1 MPESL
6 ISQAI
11 QACKAGDAC
20 GICGQRASDH
30 PDPTEWLVAQGS
42 TASRSIPIDRWSI
55 AGSDSAA
62 TVRQVSDRVRVGGWM
77 MRAWPPNW
85 SARREP

>member
-11 QACKAGDAC
+11 QACEAGDAC

-42 TASRSIPIDRWSI
+42 ASRSIPI
-55 AGSDSAA
+55 
-62 TVRQVSDRVRVGGWM
+62 GGF
-77 MRAWPPNW
+77 
-85 SARREP
+85 